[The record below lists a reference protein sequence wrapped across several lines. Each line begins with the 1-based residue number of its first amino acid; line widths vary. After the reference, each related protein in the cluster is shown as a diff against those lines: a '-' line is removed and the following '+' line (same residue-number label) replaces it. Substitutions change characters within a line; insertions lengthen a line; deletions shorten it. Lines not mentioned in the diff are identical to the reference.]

1 MFEVNEK
8 ILVVDDEKS
17 IVDILKFNLQKEGFQ
32 VFTGS
37 DGQEA
42 LEIFENCHPDL
53 LILDVMMPRLSG
65 YDVCRKIREKS
76 MVPIIIIKFFI
87 YPPVYTNMEDSIL
100 RLSINTTTTTKLI
113 KRANTDKA
121 ESAVIMTLFFCVL
134 FTA

>member
-76 MVPIIIIKFFI
+76 MVPIIMLTARTELSSGWELSSALELFSA
-87 YPPVYTNMEDSIL
+87 TEDSSL
-100 RLSINTTTTTKLI
+100 ELSSFEL
-113 KRANTDKA
+113 
-121 ESAVIMTLFFCVL
+121 SAFEEL
-134 FTA
+134 